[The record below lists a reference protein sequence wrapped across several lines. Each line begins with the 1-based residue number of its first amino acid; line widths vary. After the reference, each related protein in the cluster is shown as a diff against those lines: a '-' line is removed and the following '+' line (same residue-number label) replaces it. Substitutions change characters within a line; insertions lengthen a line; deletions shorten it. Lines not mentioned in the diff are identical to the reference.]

1 MCDRLPHQLHALI
14 TGRLE
19 IKMKI
24 YSMTDAKAK
33 FSQVV
38 ESVLQGEEIIVTKM
52 GKPAVK
58 ISAYEPKTENNRL
71 GLMKSQATIPD
82 NFGKWNEAEAKL
94 LGIIE

>member
-1 MCDRLPHQLHALI
+1 
-14 TGRLE
+14 
-19 IKMKI
+19 MKI
-24 YSMTDAKAK
+24 YSVTDAKAK

-58 ISAYEPKTENNRL
+58 ISAYEPVADNQRL
-71 GLMKSQATIPD
+71 GLMKGKAKIPD
-82 NFGKWNEAEAKL
+82 DFGEWTESEARF

>member
-1 MCDRLPHQLHALI
+1 
-14 TGRLE
+14 
-19 IKMKI
+19 MKI
-24 YSMTDAKAK
+24 YSVTDAKAK

-58 ISAYEPKTENNRL
+58 ISAYEPNTGDRRL
-71 GLMKSQATIPD
+71 GLMKGQATIPD
-82 NFGKWNEAEAKL
+82 NFGEWNREEAEI